1 MDKNAIKKYAVW
13 ARRELIE
20 KVSQKAMQFG
30 IEQGKSFDSN
40 LESINGRLLTESEKK
55 QRQALIDKVNTL
67 GYSQVMEEVAFTWFN
82 RFIALRFM
90 EVNGYLPSHIRVF
103 TDENNDLKPQVLSEA
118 LHLEFKYL
126 EANKVLE
133 MKQNHQ
139 DDELFKYLIIAQCNE
154 LNDILPLIFQKIEDY
169 TELLLPDYLL
179 REGSVIEQLISQIDQ
194 ENFDISTQVGQV
206 EIIGW
211 LYQYYNTD
219 QNELVYDG
227 TLSKS
232 RIPKE
237 LVSAATTIYTP
248 DWAVRNMVENSLGR
262 YCYENSNVN
271 LGNQWKYY
279 LHDELKKTGNTISL
293 EELKCLDPCM
303 GSGHILCYLF
313 DVLIDI
319 YEANGYSS
327 RDAASLIVN
336 NNLWGLDIDERASQ
350 MAYFAVMMKGRQ
362 YDRRFFTKNPTPHIL
377 SIKES
382 NSLNADMIEHF
393 IGSDIELRKNVNQ
406 LIKSMEDAKEYGSIV
421 SVNDIDFDL
430 IDKRI
435 TEIEEG
441 DTTLYSIMVHNEL
454 IPLIEVARVLASKY
468 DVVVTNPPYLGS
480 SRFSEK
486 LNAYVTK
493 EYSDV
498 KSDLAMVMYK
508 QTIDNF
514 VKQNGYVAFITTTSW
529 MYLSSFEKLRRYLLA
544 NFYLT
549 SVVEYGTELF
559 DGKVG
564 HNPIVSWVV
573 KKTKDVGNTVGIR
586 LVDYCFSRRDEK
598 ESEYFNE
605 DNRFLSNQKEYEKL
619 PGMQIAY
626 WVDEKII
633 NAFNN
638 KTIGEIAKPRQ
649 GLATGDN
656 NRFTRLWFE
665 LNPEDIKF
673 DAGSR
678 QEALSSGKK
687 WFPYNKGGEFR
698 KWYGNNDYVVNWFN
712 DGEEIRSF
720 KDDKGKLRSRPQNM
734 DCYFTESITWSKI
747 SSGTIAFRYKPKGH
761 IFDVA
766 GTSIFSDEKWR
777 YYILGFCN
785 STVALE
791 IAKVLSPTLNYEV
804 GHIAGF
810 PIVFSEEH
818 EKEITELVKNNI
830 EICKA
835 DWDSYETSW
844 DFKSNMLINGHDS
857 LAESLHFI
865 KKVCDERRER
875 LRNNSYRINEL
886 FIEIYGLQDVVKPD
900 IDEKDICIR
909 KYDENQLVK
918 EYLSYAVGCIMGR
931 YSLDKEGIVCAS
943 NKIDFTNYRKFRP
956 DDDAIV
962 PICDDEYFDDDI
974 VGKVQDF
981 IRHTFGSEKY
991 TENLQ
996 LIATAL
1002 NGSGTPIEKIRN
1014 YFYTEFYS
1022 DHCAMYS
1029 GNVGRRPI
1037 YWQFDSGK
1045 KNGFKC
1051 LVYIHRYQADTVAR
1065 IRTDYVHEQQARYR
1079 TAIEEIENRINNVT
1093 GSEKVKLSKKL
1104 RNLKQQEEDIHSYE
1118 EKVHHIADQMI
1129 NIDLNDGVR
1138 NNYELF
1144 KEILAKVK

>member
-1 MDKNAIKKYAVW
+1 
-13 ARRELIE
+13 
-20 KVSQKAMQFG
+20 
-30 IEQGKSFDSN
+30 
-40 LESINGRLLTESEKK
+40 
-55 QRQALIDKVNTL
+55 
-67 GYSQVMEEVAFTWFN
+67 
-82 RFIALRFM
+82 
-90 EVNGYLPSHIRVF
+90 
-103 TDENNDLKPQVLSEA
+103 
-118 LHLEFKYL
+118 
-126 EANKVLE
+126 
-133 MKQNHQ
+133 
-139 DDELFKYLIIAQCNE
+139 
-154 LNDILPLIFQKIEDY
+154 
-169 TELLLPDYLL
+169 
-179 REGSVIEQLISQIDQ
+179 
-194 ENFDISTQVGQV
+194 
-206 EIIGW
+206 
-211 LYQYYNTD
+211 
-219 QNELVYDG
+219 
-227 TLSKS
+227 
-232 RIPKE
+232 
-237 LVSAATTIYTP
+237 
-248 DWAVRNMVENSLGR
+248 
-262 YCYENSNVN
+262 
-271 LGNQWKYY
+271 
-279 LHDELKKTGNTISL
+279 
-293 EELKCLDPCM
+293 
-303 GSGHILCYLF
+303 
-313 DVLIDI
+313 
-319 YEANGYSS
+319 
-327 RDAASLIVN
+327 
-336 NNLWGLDIDERASQ
+336 
-350 MAYFAVMMKGRQ
+350 
-362 YDRRFFTKNPTPHIL
+362 
-377 SIKES
+377 
-382 NSLNADMIEHF
+382 
-393 IGSDIELRKNVNQ
+393 
-406 LIKSMEDAKEYGSIV
+406 
-421 SVNDIDFDL
+421 
-430 IDKRI
+430 
-435 TEIEEG
+435 
-441 DTTLYSIMVHNEL
+441 
-454 IPLIEVARVLASKY
+454 
-468 DVVVTNPPYLGS
+468 
-480 SRFSEK
+480 
-486 LNAYVTK
+486 
-493 EYSDV
+493 
-498 KSDLAMVMYK
+498 
-508 QTIDNF
+508 
-514 VKQNGYVAFITTTSW
+514 
-529 MYLSSFEKLRRYLLA
+529 
-544 NFYLT
+544 
-549 SVVEYGTELF
+549 
-559 DGKVG
+559 
-564 HNPIVSWVV
+564 
-573 KKTKDVGNTVGIR
+573 
-586 LVDYCFSRRDEK
+586 
-598 ESEYFNE
+598 
-605 DNRFLSNQKEYEKL
+605 
-619 PGMQIAY
+619 
-626 WVDEKII
+626 
-633 NAFNN
+633 
-638 KTIGEIAKPRQ
+638 
-649 GLATGDN
+649 
-656 NRFTRLWFE
+656 
-665 LNPEDIKF
+665 
-673 DAGSR
+673 
-678 QEALSSGKK
+678 
-687 WFPYNKGGEFR
+687 
-698 KWYGNNDYVVNWFN
+698 
-712 DGEEIRSF
+712 
-720 KDDKGKLRSRPQNM
+720 M

-810 PIVFSEEH
+810 PIIFSEEH

-943 NKIDFTNYRKFRP
+943 NKIDFTNYSKFRP

-1002 NGSGTPIEKIRN
+1002 NGSGTPIEKLRN

-1104 RNLKQQEEDIHSYE
+1104 SDLKQQEEDIHSYE